1 MERNKSLYRMI
12 LIGLMAA
19 MVFVVTTFI
28 KIDIPTPTG
37 KTMIKLGNAVC
48 VLSGLLLGGVG
59 GGLASGI
66 GSMFYDLLDPAY
78 APEFWITFI
87 RFFLT
92 GMIAGLISHAAGRK
106 GRDFRFN
113 LIGAIAAAAFS
124 YLFYVS
130 QSSLVLMAA
139 AGDFSIAQLGK
150 ALIAN
155 APKLLTGAVNAVT
168 AVVVSVLLIKP
179 LVAGLGR
186 AGLLTKLDPK

>member
-1 MERNKSLYRMI
+1 MERNKSLYRVI

-19 MVFVVTTFI
+19 MVFVVTTFL

-48 VLSGLLLGGVG
+48 ILSGLLLGGVG

-106 GRDFRFN
+106 GRSFQFN
-113 LIGAIAAAAFS
+113 LIAAIAAALFS
-124 YLFYVS
+124 YLFYIG
-130 QSSLVLMAA
+130 QSVLVLMAA
-139 AGDFSIAQLGK
+139 AMDFSLGQLGR
-150 ALIAN
+150 ALVAS
-155 APKLLTGAVNAVT
+155 APKLVTGGINALTG
-168 AVVVSVLLIKP
+168 VVVSVLLAKP
-179 LVAGLGR
+179 LMLALDR
-186 AGLLTKLDPK
+186 AGLLTKIELK